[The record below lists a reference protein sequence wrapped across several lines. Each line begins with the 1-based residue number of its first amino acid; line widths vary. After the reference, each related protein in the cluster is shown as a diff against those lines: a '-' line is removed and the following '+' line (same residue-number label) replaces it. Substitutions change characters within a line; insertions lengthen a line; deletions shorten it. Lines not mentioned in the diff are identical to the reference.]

1 MPPPG
6 ELSLSQRKTLKAKV
20 CLVGEKAVGKTSLI
34 RRFVLNTFDDRY
46 ITTIGTKVSKKEITV
61 WKPESG
67 LEWSVDMTVWDIMG
81 EKGFRE
87 LLKDAY
93 FFGAQGALAVADVTR
108 QRTLEDLDDWVDG
121 VFRVVGKIPV
131 MIAVNK
137 VDLLTEAQ
145 FPRAKVE
152 QVADGFGAKFFY
164 TSAKTGHNVE
174 KAFQAL
180 ADVICTNHLAARK

>member
-61 WKPESG
+61 WKPEEG
-67 LEWSVDMTVWDIMG
+67 IEWAVDMTVWDIMG
-81 EKGFRE
+81 E
-87 LLKDAY
+87 
-93 FFGAQGALAVADVTR
+93 
-108 QRTLEDLDDWVDG
+108 
-121 VFRVVGKIPV
+121 
-131 MIAVNK
+131 
-137 VDLLTEAQ
+137 
-145 FPRAKVE
+145 
-152 QVADGFGAKFFY
+152 QVADAFGAKFVY